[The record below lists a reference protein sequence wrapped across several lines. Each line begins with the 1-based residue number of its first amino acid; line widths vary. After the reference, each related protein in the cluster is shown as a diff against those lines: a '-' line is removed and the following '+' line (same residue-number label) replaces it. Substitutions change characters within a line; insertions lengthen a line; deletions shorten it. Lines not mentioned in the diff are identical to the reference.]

1 MKGRTIV
8 YAICCVL
15 ALMICVPPQGAEPEQ
30 GVSQRSNEFVSKVAP
45 PAAMLSAEV
54 ELEDVTTFT
63 AIDLGTYT
71 WTEMNERFGLYGGN
85 IRVSDPSQN
94 PSSEH
99 PAMVID
105 SAGFYIVFSY
115 MSGSQHDLAIG
126 KSTDNGAT
134 WTVKRI
140 INPRT
145 QDMDEVEPSIAVNE
159 TGGLFVSYG
168 NASNRKQLPV
178 VFSSDGGNTW
188 TGGRFNLENIGGG
201 QYSFDLIARPSVA
214 TAHNNSA
221 GDTFAVA
228 VETKETKQGQANTI
242 LTLNNSNFGS
252 GSWRL
257 VWWNTKSGYDWS
269 NPSTILFKDTN
280 GWIKQYCTF
289 EMKNGSHQDIVMF
302 SMYLSDTSGQPGFWA
317 WLQGGPTSQDV
328 SPVIRK
334 DGNNY
339 LWTFSSNYWGDM
351 DVWAATSSD
360 GNQFHAT
367 NATAQKGVDETH
379 PAAFLSGSNAYVV
392 FFEGKVL
399 KYVSSTDAGA
409 TWGKAYKV
417 TDATGDAKDA
427 EDNADVYFFNNKA
440 YATWADGRDS
450 GSIYFSELVPTGSIS
465 GTVTDKSSK
474 PIAGATV
481 TLKVGGTTQGTT
493 TSNASGGYIFDGLSA
508 GTYTLDAGK
517 SGYLNGTITVTLA
530 AGEDKTG
537 QDIQLSP
544 ATGNIAGT
552 VKEAG
557 GSPIQGAQVTATAGN
572 VTRSA
577 TTASNGSYSLT
588 DLPTDAGGTT
598 YTLTVTHPNY
608 ITKTDTVSLNP
619 GETKTKDFEL
629 TLKPGGLIVLVQDSD
644 GNPIKGATVTVTP
657 KSGTPP
663 APQTTGDDGKA
674 TFTGLTPGLYDIK
687 VTASGFKEN
696 TLTNITVDPGKNAT
710 PTVTLEKEPTTTTGG
725 GDMMLYII
733 LIIVIVVVVA
743 VIVAVMLMR
752 KKKQAQPMPGYAPY
766 GPAGMPPAGYPPQQP
781 GYGPPPEQPPAGYP
795 PQQPGY
801 GPPGQQPPPGY

>member
-1 MKGRTIV
+1 MNGRTIV

-45 PAAMLSAEV
+45 PGTMHSAVV
-54 ELEDVTTFT
+54 ELEDVDTFT

-71 WTEMNERFGLYGGN
+71 WTEMNKRFGLYGGN

-105 SAGFYIVFSY
+105 SSGFYIVFSY
-115 MSGSQHDLAIG
+115 MSGNQHDLAIG

-145 QDMDEVEPSIAVNE
+145 QNMDEVEPSIAVNE
-159 TGGLFVSYG
+159 TGGLFVSYA
-168 NASNRKQLPV
+168 NASNRKHLPV

-188 TGGRFNLENIGGG
+188 TGGRFNLENVG
-201 QYSFDLIARPSVA
+201 QGKYSFDFIARPSVA
-214 TAHNNSA
+214 TASNNSK

-228 VETKETKQGQANTI
+228 VETKEMKQGKANTI
-242 LTLNNSNFGS
+242 LTLNNSNFAS
-252 GSWRL
+252 GGWGL
-257 VWWNTKSGYDWS
+257 LWWNVPAGADMS
-269 NPSTILFKDTN
+269 NPSTILVKDTAN

-289 EMKNGSHQDIVMF
+289 EMKNGSHQDILMF
-302 SMYLSDTSGQPGFWA
+302 SMYLVDTGHDPEITG
-317 WLQGGPTSQDV
+317 WLQGGPTSQDI
-328 SPVIRK
+328 SPSIRN

-351 DVWAATSSD
+351 DVWAGISSD
-360 GNQFHAT
+360 GHQFKAV

-392 FFEGKVL
+392 FFEGNVL
-399 KYVSSTDAGA
+399 KYVSSPDAGA
-409 TWGKAYKV
+409 TWKTASTV
-417 TDATGDAKDA
+417 TDANGDAKDA

-450 GSIYFSELVPTGSIS
+450 GSIYFSELIPRGSIS
-465 GTVTDKSSK
+465 GKVIDKSST
-474 PIAGATV
+474 PVAGATV

-493 TSNASGGYIFDGLSA
+493 TSNTSGGYIFEGLSA

-517 SGYLNGTITVTLA
+517 PGYLNGTITVTLG

-537 QDIQLSP
+537 QDIQLLP
-544 ATGNIAGT
+544 PTGNIVGV

-557 GSPIQGAQVTATAGN
+557 SGPIQGVTITATAGG

-577 TTASNGSYSLT
+577 TTAVNGSYSLT

-598 YTLTVTHPNY
+598 YTLTATHPKY
-608 ITKTDTVSLNP
+608 ATKIETVSLNP

-629 TLKPGGLIVLVQDSD
+629 SLKPGGIIVKIQDSE
-644 GNPIKGATVTVTP
+644 GKPIKGATVTVTP
-657 KSGTPP
+657 KNGTPLQ
-663 APQTTGDDGKA
+663 PQTTDDNGTA
-674 TFTGLTPGLYDIK
+674 TFTGLKPGVYDIR
-687 VTASGFKEN
+687 VTASGFKEVLEN
-696 TLTNITVDPGKNAT
+696 LTVNPGENAT
-710 PTVTLEKEPTTTTGG
+710 KTITLEKAQGG
-725 GDMMLYII
+725 GDIMLYII
-733 LIIVIVVVVA
+733 LIVVIVVVIA